1 MSRRSCHQRLQLIA
15 GAPMIRSFL
24 KTFLIVTTGVIPPA
38 FAAPVDECLPFL
50 RNCLM
55 KTNSQRDECLASL
68 KASPICASSS
78 SLDLLRRR
86 TLLSPPIPE
95 GPAFLGP
102 REPNRSCIDRFDDR
116 WLKAL
121 TEAPTSL
128 PEYRTL
134 EDSISRCEQ
143 EPAIDLYRP

>member
-1 MSRRSCHQRLQLIA
+1 MTRSI
-15 GAPMIRSFL
+15 L
-24 KTFLIVTTGVIPPA
+24 KTILIVTTGLIPPA

-55 KTNSQRDECLASL
+55 KTDTKRDECLASL
-68 KASPICASSS
+68 KSSPICAAST

-86 TLLSPPIPE
+86 NLLSPRLPE

-102 REPNRSCIDRFDDR
+102 QETNRTCIDRFDR
-116 WLKAL
+116 QWLKTL
-121 TEAPTSL
+121 TETPTSL
-128 PEYRTL
+128 PEHRTL

>member
-1 MSRRSCHQRLQLIA
+1 
-15 GAPMIRSFL
+15 MIRSFL
-24 KTFLIVTTGVIPPA
+24 KPILIVTTGIIPPV
-38 FAAPVDECLPFL
+38 FAAPVDDCLPFL

-55 KTNSQRDECLASL
+55 KTANQRDECVASL
-68 KASPICASSS
+68 KASPICASSN

-102 REPNRSCIDRFDDR
+102 QEPNRSCIDRFDDQ

-121 TEAPTSL
+121 AETTTSL
-128 PEYRTL
+128 PENRDL

-143 EPAIDLYRP
+143 ELAIDLYRP